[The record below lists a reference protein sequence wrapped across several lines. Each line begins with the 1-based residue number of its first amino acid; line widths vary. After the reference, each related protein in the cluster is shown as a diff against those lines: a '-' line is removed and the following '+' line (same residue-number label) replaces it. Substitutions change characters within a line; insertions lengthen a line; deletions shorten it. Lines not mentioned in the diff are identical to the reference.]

1 MLSQGQAQA
10 VRLALA
16 LEAVMDAR
24 EFFQKVVVPRYTAFV
39 LRRRSRPLPRPL
51 LCPICKSAA
60 AQELDRTGD
69 ATGYACAT
77 HGNFKVADTVF
88 AEAKAKDYTREQ
100 WEAALDKAK
109 ERAEPDAW
117 PLIITDDFY

>member
-1 MLSQGQAQA
+1 
-10 VRLALA
+10 
-16 LEAVMDAR
+16 MDAR
-24 EFFQKVVVPRYTAFV
+24 EFFQKVVVPRYF
-39 LRRRSRPLPRPL
+39 RRRWSRPLPRPL
-51 LCPICKSAA
+51 LCPICKSPAK
-60 AQELDRTGD
+60 ELPRTGD

-109 ERAEPDAW
+109 ERTEPEGW
-117 PLIITDDFY
+117 PLVITDGFF

>member
-51 LCPICKSAA
+51 LCPICKSAV
-60 AQELDRTGD
+60 QGLDRTGD
-69 ATGYACAT
+69 ATGFHCPT
-77 HGNFKVADTVF
+77 HGDFKVADTVF
-88 AEAKAKDYTREQ
+88 AEAKAKDYTREE

-109 ERAEPDAW
+109 ERAEPEGW
-117 PLIITDDFY
+117 PLIITDDFF